1 MKKILLVL
9 LIFYSYGF
17 SNQLP
22 DLGSTSD
29 NIINKFQEKKI
40 RHELLS
46 QVYASPS
53 VIKDPEV
60 IDYIN
65 RLGEKLVRVNP
76 ELNIEDITF
85 FTVKDPTINAFAMLG
100 GIIGIHTGLLYAAN
114 SESELA
120 SVLAHEIAHISQKHL
135 PRIIEAQS
143 KDTFKTS
150 LAMVFALLVARSN
163 AQLANAAMQTAVASA
178 VQNTLD
184 FTREH
189 EKEADREGLLMLNK
203 AGFDERA
210 AISFFKTLDKAN
222 QFTVG
227 AAPSFLRT
235 HPVTL
240 DRISDIENRLKEFP
254 YKQVSED
261 PTFNLIQAK
270 LKAYSGEPTNNISI
284 FENNLTDKG
293 YLSDSSM
300 NFALSYAYL
309 RNNQIAKSRDY
320 FNKVLYLKNTS
331 PLITE
336 LGAKIL
342 VKERK
347 LEQAENLYKESL
359 LYFPNYKAYIYGLTD
374 IYINMNDLNKA
385 INFVKQKLLVYPRD
399 YNLYMFLAKI
409 YAKKDARYLEHKNL
423 SEYFYFRFDLK
434 ESANQVSLAINASDA
449 DFYNKSSAE
458 QRLKEIQSELYLY
471 DSIK

>member
-17 SNQLP
+17 TNQLP

-210 AISFFKTLDKAN
+210 AISFFKTLDKNAN
-222 QFTVG
+222 
-227 AAPSFLRT
+227 
-235 HPVTL
+235 
-240 DRISDIENRLKEFP
+240 E
-254 YKQVSED
+254 
-261 PTFNLIQAK
+261 
-270 LKAYSGEPTNNISI
+270 
-284 FENNLTDKG
+284 
-293 YLSDSSM
+293 
-300 NFALSYAYL
+300 
-309 RNNQIAKSRDY
+309 
-320 FNKVLYLKNTS
+320 
-331 PLITE
+331 
-336 LGAKIL
+336 
-342 VKERK
+342 
-347 LEQAENLYKESL
+347 
-359 LYFPNYKAYIYGLTD
+359 
-374 IYINMNDLNKA
+374 
-385 INFVKQKLLVYPRD
+385 
-399 YNLYMFLAKI
+399 
-409 YAKKDARYLEHKNL
+409 
-423 SEYFYFRFDLK
+423 
-434 ESANQVSLAINASDA
+434 
-449 DFYNKSSAE
+449 
-458 QRLKEIQSELYLY
+458 
-471 DSIK
+471 